1 MGRTGFFLRLC
12 GVACI
17 ALLMSACSHNAYDT
31 GDSRY
36 SYLRTDFAEA
46 YTDGNGA
53 LWSAITDDGD
63 SLVFTSTLQ
72 RAWAAK
78 PDSVYRTLL
87 YYNLQPADGVTP
99 ASTAS
104 GVSSASGSSS
114 ASSPAASST
123 EPLRVEPVNA
133 ALVYVLTP
141 HMGDDSLSLLRD
153 PVVFQSA
160 WQSSNKRY
168 INLGLALMTGEP
180 ESDGARQTIGMIC
193 DTITTDGNGNRM
205 FYLRFCHDQGGVP
218 EYYKSS
224 VYVSIPVS
232 GLRAGDA
239 VTVTIPTYDGP
250 VVRVFR

>member
-36 SYLRTDFAEA
+36 SYLRTDFAES
-46 YTDGNGA
+46 YTNGNGA

-72 RAWAAK
+72 RAWASR
-78 PDSVYRTLL
+78 PDSAYRTLL
-87 YYNLQPADGVTP
+87 YYNLQPAGVAAAAT
-99 ASTAS
+99 
-104 GVSSASGSSS
+104 SAV
-114 ASSPAASST
+114 
-123 EPLRVEPVNA
+123 PLTVEPVSVA
-133 ALVYVLTP
+133 MVYVLKPLSGT
-141 HMGDDSLSLLRD
+141 DSLALMAD
-153 PVVFQSA
+153 PVVFESA
-160 WQSSNKRY
+160 WLSRNRRY

-180 ESDGARQTIGMIC
+180 ESDGAQQTIGMIC

-218 EYYKSS
+218 EYYKST

>member
-46 YTDGNGA
+46 YTNGNGA

-78 PDSVYRTLL
+78 PDSAYRALV
-87 YYNLQPADGVTP
+87 YYNLQPAGVAAAAT
-99 ASTAS
+99 
-104 GVSSASGSSS
+104 SAV
-114 ASSPAASST
+114 
-123 EPLRVEPVNA
+123 PLTVEPVSVA
-133 ALVYVLTP
+133 MVYVLKPLSGT
-141 HMGDDSLSLLRD
+141 DSLVLMAD
-153 PVVFQSA
+153 PVVFESA
-160 WQSSNKRY
+160 WLSRNRRY
-168 INLGLALMTGEP
+168 VNLGLALMTGQP
-180 ESDGARQTIGMIC
+180 ETADASQAIGLACDGVVTGDRGRRTYYY
-193 DTITTDGNGNRM
+193 R
-205 FYLRFCHDQGGVP
+205 LCHDQGNVP
-218 EYYKSS
+218 EYYKGT

-232 GLRAGDA
+232 GMRAGDA
-239 VTVTIPTYDGP
+239 VSITVPTYNGTVTRY
-250 VVRVFR
+250 FSF

>member
-46 YTDGNGA
+46 YTNGNGA

-72 RAWAAK
+72 RAWAAR

-87 YYNLQPADGVTP
+87 YYNLQPAGVAAAAT
-99 ASTAS
+99 
-104 GVSSASGSSS
+104 SAV
-114 ASSPAASST
+114 
-123 EPLRVEPVNA
+123 PLTVEPVSVA
-133 ALVYVLTP
+133 MVYVLKPLSGT
-141 HMGDDSLSLLRD
+141 DSLALMAD
-153 PVVFQSA
+153 PVVFESA
-160 WQSSNKRY
+160 WLSRNRRY
-168 INLGLALMTGEP
+168 VNLGLALMTGQP
-180 ESDGARQTIGMIC
+180 ATVDASQAIGLACDGVVTGN
-193 DTITTDGNGNRM
+193 DGRRT
-205 FYLRFCHDQGGVP
+205 YYYRLCHDQGNVP
-218 EYYKSS
+218 EYYKGT

-232 GLRAGDA
+232 GMRAGDA

-250 VVRVFR
+250 VVRVFRL